1 MNELLEILKYT
12 LPAVV
17 VLLCAVFLIKSF
29 LRDGLDKKRM
39 EAKRKMTDEILQI
52 RLQAY
57 ERIVL
62 FLERISLQQLVL
74 RIDDAGID
82 AGTYHR
88 LLLQTIR
95 DEFEHNLAQQIYI
108 SPQAWELVKAAKE
121 SVIQIINKAQN
132 DMPKD
137 VSAFDLAS
145 KIVELKMLEGNKQ
158 LDDSIEFVK
167 KEVRELF

>member
-1 MNELLEILKYT
+1 L
-12 LPAVV
+12 
-17 VLLCAVFLIKSF
+17 
-29 LRDGLDKKRM
+29 
-39 EAKRKMTDEILQI
+39 
-52 RLQAY
+52 
-57 ERIVL
+57 
-62 FLERISLQQLVL
+62 
-74 RIDDAGID
+74 
-82 AGTYHR
+82 
-88 LLLQTIR
+88 
-95 DEFEHNLAQQIYI
+95 EHNLAQQIYI
-108 SPQAWELVKAAKE
+108 SPEAWKLVKAAKE